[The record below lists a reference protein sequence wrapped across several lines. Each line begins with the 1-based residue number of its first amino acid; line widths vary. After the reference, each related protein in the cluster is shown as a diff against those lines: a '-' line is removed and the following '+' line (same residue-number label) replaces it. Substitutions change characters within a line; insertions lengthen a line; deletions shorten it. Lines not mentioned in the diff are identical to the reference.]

1 VTMTKETPIKNDTIA
16 GDEIITVKAPQK
28 PRNRRLERLF
38 EPSEV
43 VDIRNIVANA
53 EPAKSVPAVASESK
67 TGIQDLK
74 FVSSDL
80 NSDADRDFVDNPE
93 VPPLC

>member
-1 VTMTKETPIKNDTIA
+1 MTKETPKKNDHIA
-16 GDEIITVKAPQK
+16 DEIVTVKAPQQ
-28 PRNRRLERLF
+28 PRNRRMERLF

-43 VDIRNIVANA
+43 VDFRNIVANA
-53 EPAKSVPAVASESK
+53 EPVKAVSLESK

-80 NSDADRDFVDNPE
+80 NKEADRDFVDNPE